1 MLTRKD
7 FIELAKD
14 QSELLIATLQ
24 RLEADAE
31 VSYKEKGYVD
41 LDVYSLGGTFCS
53 MRGFDTWVNGVERL
67 IAFCNSQNP
76 NFDTGRFMMYIH
88 DYTFGDRFSLTD
100 DLGKDYYHDINYLK
114 NEALYINDSQRFEI
128 DIHRL
133 REAIEDVFIGRGLE
147 IER

>member
-14 QSELLIATLQ
+14 QSELFIATLQ

-31 VSYKEKGYVD
+31 VSYKCKGYVD

-53 MRGFDTWVNGVERL
+53 MRGFHAWLSNVDRL
-67 IAFCNSQNP
+67 MSFCEGQNS
-76 NFDTGRFMMYIH
+76 NFDIGRFMMYIH

>member
-24 RLEADAE
+24 GLEADAE
-31 VSYKEKGYVD
+31 VSYKCKGYVD

-53 MRGFDTWVNGVERL
+53 MRGFNTWLNGVERL
-67 IAFCNSQNP
+67 MSFCNSQNP

-88 DYTFGDRFSLTD
+88 DYTFGDRFSLTE